1 MFRDWPQTHI
11 NRMQP
16 GDHTFLEYV
25 QLRVNL
31 SLQGLSAIVKVG
43 KITLHVQHFPHLN
56 LTVISN

>member
-16 GDHTFLEYV
+16 RDHMFLEYV

-31 SLQGLSAIVKVG
+31 HLQGLSAIV